1 MQSSLRKI
9 VSEVLQGRYFGRGRL
24 ATHLTESAST
34 PRMNRALP
42 SLTGPNGSQMKT
54 KLLSIAGLLLLPLG
68 AYAQTAEEIVKKAL
82 DARGGVEKIKAV
94 QSERVSGQVSFS
106 RGMAGTFVVEL
117 KRPLKMHTE
126 ITVEGQKII
135 RVYDG
140 KSAGWMINPFMGNK
154 EVQPLSPEDLKS
166 ISDES
171 DFDGPLVDYQAK
183 GNHMELA
190 GKEKLDDKPVYRLKL
205 TNKNGDVRFYFFDA
219 TTFLLL
225 KWEGT
230 RKTEDQELPWESF
243 SSDFREVQGLK
254 YAFRIDQGSP
264 GEFKQTLTA
273 EKIEIDPLIDDS
285 RFAKPVPQV
294 APVPP
299 APLAAPAPASPP
311 RSN

>member
-94 QSERVSGQVSFS
+94 QTERVSGQVSFS

-126 ITVEGQKII
+126 ITVEGQRII

-140 KSAGWMINPFMGNK
+140 KSAAWMINPFMGNK

-243 SSDFREVQGLK
+243 FSDYHEVQGLQ
-254 YAFRIDQGSP
+254 YPFRIDQGSP
-264 GEFKQTLTA
+264 GTDIKQTLKA
-273 EKIEIDPLIDDS
+273 EKIEINPRIDDS
-285 RFAKPVPQV
+285 RFGKPVAEN
-294 APVPP
+294 APAAVSPSPP
-299 APLAAPAPASPP
+299 AQPDPPL
-311 RSN
+311 